1 MKTKT
6 EKPERR
12 PSIIGV
18 DVSRDHLDICCLP
31 DGRRYRLS
39 NDEEGHVR
47 LAKMAR
53 ERNAV
58 VGFEATGGCEW
69 PMRDKLHEEGVDA
82 RQLPPG
88 QIKAFAK
95 SLGERAKTDRIDAMI
110 IAMFMEFR
118 PDAGRRRPRDKLRE
132 LRALVRYRA
141 QVVEAR
147 KTLKQEIK
155 ARERQGMRSVCA
167 DLAEAQM
174 EMLDHQASE
183 MDERIRTFIVSDP
196 NLRKTAVILRSAP
209 GIGPVAT
216 SVLISEMP
224 EMGRIGRGKIASL
237 AGLAP
242 FARDSGASEG
252 KRFISGGRK
261 PVRDVAFQ
269 AALSATRCNPIL
281 SEFADRL
288 KAAGKPAKVVTV
300 AAARKLLVICNAMV
314 RDGRE
319 WDPGTSG
326 KAAGEADS
334 SSGEAVAVEALPDRV
349 RRRNAVGSAGKRVE
363 PRTPGR
369 KRSSR
374 TCDRKRGERSGKALE

>member
-1 MKTKT
+1 M
-6 EKPERR
+6 
-12 PSIIGV
+12 
-18 DVSRDHLDICCLP
+18 
-31 DGRRYRLS
+31 
-39 NDEEGHVR
+39 
-47 LAKMAR
+47 AKMAR

-69 PMRDKLHEEGVDA
+69 PMRDKLDEESVDA

-95 SLGERAKTDRIDAMI
+95 SLGKRAKTDRIDAII

-118 PDAGRRRPRDKLRE
+118 PDAGRKRPRDKLRE
-132 LRALVRYRA
+132 LRALIRFRA
-141 QVVEAR
+141 QTVESR

-155 ARERQGMRSVCA
+155 ARERQGMKSVCA
-167 DLAEAQM
+167 DLADAQM
-174 EMLDHQASE
+174 EIFDDQVSE
-183 MDERIRTFIVSDP
+183 MDERIRTVIVSDP
-196 NLRKTAVILRSAP
+196 CLHKTAIILSSAP

-224 EMGRIGRGKIASL
+224 ELGRITRAKIASL

-242 FARDSGASEG
+242 CARDSGASEG
-252 KRFISGGRK
+252 KRFIGGGRK
-261 PVRDVAFQ
+261 PVRDVAFR
-269 AALSATRCNPIL
+269 AALSAIRHNPVI

-288 KAAGKPAKVVTV
+288 KAKGKPAKVVTV

-326 KAAGEADS
+326 RDAD
-334 SSGEAVAVEALPDRV
+334 EAVAGSSEVVAAEAKPDRA
-349 RRRNAVGSAGKRVE
+349 RRRNAVGPAGKRVE
-363 PRTPGR
+363 PRPPGR

-374 TCDRKRGERSGKALE
+374 IRDRKRGKRSGKALE

>member
-6 EKPERR
+6 KKPGRR

-18 DVSRDHLDICCLP
+18 DVSRDHLDIYCLP

-39 NDEEGHVR
+39 NDEEGHAQ

-58 VGFEATGGCEW
+58 VSFEATGGCEW
-69 PMRDKLHEEGVDA
+69 PMWDKLHEEGVDA

-95 SLGERAKTDRIDAMI
+95 SLGKRAKTDRIDAMI

-118 PDAGRRRPRDKLRE
+118 PDAGRKRPRDKLRE
-132 LRALVRYRA
+132 LRALVRFRA
-141 QVVEAR
+141 QTVETR

-155 ARERQGMRSVCA
+155 ARERQGMKSVCA

-174 EMLDHQASE
+174 EMFDDQVSE

-196 NLRKTAVILRSAP
+196 SLHKTAIILSSAP
-209 GIGPVAT
+209 GIGPVTT
-216 SVLISEMP
+216 SVLICEMP
-224 EMGRIGRGKIASL
+224 ELGRINRAKIASL

-252 KRFISGGRK
+252 KRFIGGGRK

-269 AALSATRCNPIL
+269 AALSAICSNPVI

-288 KAAGKPAKVVTV
+288 KAAGKPTKVVTV

-319 WDPGTSG
+319 WDPGTNGRAS
-326 KAAGEADS
+326 GEAVAS
-334 SSGEAVAVEALPDRV
+334 ANEAVAVEAKPDRP

-363 PRTPGR
+363 PRTLGR